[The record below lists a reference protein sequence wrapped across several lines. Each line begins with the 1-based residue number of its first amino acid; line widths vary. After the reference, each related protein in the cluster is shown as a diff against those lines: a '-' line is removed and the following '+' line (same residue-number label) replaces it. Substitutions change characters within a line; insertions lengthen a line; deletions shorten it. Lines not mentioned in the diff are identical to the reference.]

1 MSDPAPPER
10 PASLRAEQVAQTRAA
25 LVAAGRRLFGE
36 NGFRATSV
44 EDLAREARV
53 TTGAL
58 YHHFPTKTALF
69 EAVFMQAHTDLMT
82 ASTQAAQGASSD
94 LDELARGFDAF
105 LDGVLQP
112 DVQRI
117 LILDGPAVLGLARF
131 TELDERYAHAMIVH
145 ALKSAAQ
152 AGTIGV
158 DDPDDHDPAAARRP
172 DPGRHAHREFARP
185 GRNAPRRRRVDAG
198 AAEQLH
204 SRRVRF
210 DARPIRPV
218 KMLMRGCWCHDAS
231 ATAGPVGSVPPA
243 RHAVLAVVER
253 GRRAREQRCRG
264 GLPDVLHDAAP
275 IGGRTAARRPA

>member
-69 EAVFMQAHTDLMT
+69 EAVFMQAHADLLT

-105 LDGVLQP
+105 HDGVLQP

-145 ALKSAAQ
+145 ALQSAAQ
-152 AGTIGV
+152 AGSIEV
-158 DDPDDHDPAAARRP
+158 DDPDTTTRLLLGALTRGAMLIANSP
-172 DPGRHAHREFARP
+172 DP
-185 GRNAPRRRRVDAG
+185 
-198 AAEQLH
+198 
-204 SRRVRF
+204 
-210 DARPIRPV
+210 V
-218 KMLMRGCWCHDAS
+218 K
-231 ATAGPVGSVPPA
+231 T
-243 RHAVLAVVER
+243 RHAVAESM
-253 GRRAREQRCRG
+253 RA
-264 GLPDVLHDAAP
+264 LLNSF
-275 IGGRTAARRPA
+275 TASA